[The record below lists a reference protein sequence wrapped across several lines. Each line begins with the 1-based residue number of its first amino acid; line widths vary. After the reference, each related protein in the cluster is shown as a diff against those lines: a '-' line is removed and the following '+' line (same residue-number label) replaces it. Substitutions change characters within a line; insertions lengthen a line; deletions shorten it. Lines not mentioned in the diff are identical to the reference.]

1 MNFGSNRRQLTMLT
15 LRYLILSVISVTTIA
30 PLIYMVLISFKKNVF
45 IVSNPMDAIIG
56 SHTLGNYIKV
66 WNTSHMSVYFMNS
79 LIVALVTTGFTVFLG
94 SMMAYAFARFDFPG
108 RRLLMG
114 ILLAELMIPAIMIL
128 IPQFLLARDL
138 HLLDSLAGLILFYV
152 GANLAFNTFLMI
164 GFFRGIP
171 SELDDA
177 MRVDGAGSWRR
188 YWQLI
193 LPLSRPALAAAGIF
207 SFLGSWDEYVWAL
220 TIINDPSKRTMPIGI
235 ALFNG
240 AHVTDWG
247 LTFAASTIS
256 LLPVLVIF
264 LVFQRQ
270 FVNGVISGALKS

>member
-1 MNFGSNRRQLTMLT
+1 MHLL
-15 LRYLILSVISVTTIA
+15 
-30 PLIYMVLISFKKNVF
+30 VLISPAGACLWA
-45 IVSNPMDAIIG
+45 S
-56 SHTLGNYIKV
+56 Y
-66 WNTSHMSVYFMNS
+66 
-79 LIVALVTTGFTVFLG
+79 
-94 SMMAYAFARFDFPG
+94 
-108 RRLLMG
+108 LL
-114 ILLAELMIPAIMIL
+114 
-128 IPQFLLARDL
+128 
-138 HLLDSLAGLILFYV
+138 GLILFYV